1 MRTMMLLV
9 PALAL
14 AACQAAPDRNSA
26 EAANATG
33 NVSNYA
39 ARVIALPVSQ
49 RDIVFLRAIR
59 DAGIDCQGVTKSER
73 LADTGG
79 TPTWR
84 AECSDGTAHL
94 VQVTPDGTALVVS
107 RISS

>member
-1 MRTMMLLV
+1 MRTTMLLV

-26 EAANATG
+26 ESADVTG
-33 NVSNYA
+33 NISNYA
-39 ARVIALPVSQ
+39 ARVIALPVGQ

-59 DAGIDCQGVTKSER
+59 DAGLDCQGVTKSER
-73 LADTGG
+73 LADTGS

-84 AECSDGTAHL
+84 AVCTDGTAHL
-94 VQVTPDGTALVVS
+94 VQVTPGGTALVVS
-107 RISS
+107 RVSS